1 MEPAGETPADDPYT
15 QDAAGDPQRDRAEA
29 GDRRQ
34 QNRHE
39 NRGGQKPDDSAKQAA
54 VERFGVE
61 FAAEDFDNGADQKG
75 DNPRDDL
82 QQKRRRQNR
91 DEAGQNGA

>member
-1 MEPAGETPADDPYT
+1 MHTNNPFTERKR
-15 QDAAGDPQRDRAEA
+15 AALGAMT
-29 GDRRQ
+29 
-34 QNRHE
+34 
-39 NRGGQKPDDSAKQAA
+39 AA
-54 VERFGVE
+54 VKAQMELHRVGVPATVVQLDPKETRHGCAFGVE